1 MLKSLTPQAKISLKE
16 ALAVIYWKKND
27 LRMFVENSFTNI
39 EKGKRFCATI
49 NFENTKYQIANE
61 IVSRMCQN
69 PSLFDKDLIN
79 LCYNVC
85 NMSDF
90 NHLLIWEDGQEKVK
104 VAREKVSALQR
115 QCKGYFDQEDE
126 QQKSEKRKIK
136 FQENLTKIKENQKIK
151 EDLKTK
157 FNEIFNKS
165 GQERGFAFEK
175 FLNELF
181 IFYDLSPRGAFK
193 VNGEQIDGAF
203 SHNNRDYLLEA
214 KWQKRQICMSDLYA
228 FRGKIDSKLKSTLG
242 LYVSFNGYSQE
253 VLDTYI
259 AKEIILIDGQDLYQ
273 ILEDRISLPDM
284 IEIKR
289 KEAATTG
296 KAMFRIIC

>member
-1 MLKSLTPQAKISLKE
+1 
-16 ALAVIYWKKND
+16 
-27 LRMFVENSFTNI
+27 
-39 EKGKRFCATI
+39 
-49 NFENTKYQIANE
+49 
-61 IVSRMCQN
+61 MCQN
-69 PSLFDKDLIN
+69 PSLFNKDLIN

-85 NMSDF
+85 NMSNF

-104 VAREKVSALQR
+104 VARKKVSALQR

-126 QQKSEKRKIK
+126 QPKSEKRKVN

-181 IFYDLSPRGAFK
+181 VFYDLSPRGAFK
-193 VNGEQIDGAF
+193 VKGEQIDGAF

-214 KWQKRQICMSDLYA
+214 KWQKRQICMSDLYS